1 MLIFTLLR
9 LIAAIFTTRPPGI
22 APGQWSP
29 HARDAV
35 RLLEQRHFRH
45 ASSQVP
51 ARRMP
56 HRLVWTTVVPSGAP
70 CAEGEWTCTP

>member
-29 HARDAV
+29 HACDAV
-35 RLLEQRHFRH
+35 RLLERIHFRH
-45 ASSQVP
+45 ASSQVSV
-51 ARRMP
+51 RRMP
-56 HRLVWTTVVPSGAP
+56 HRPEWATVVPLSAP
-70 CAEGEWTCTP
+70 GAEGEWTCTP

>member
-45 ASSQVP
+45 ASPQVP
-51 ARRMP
+51 ERMS
-56 HRLVWTTVVPSGAP
+56 HRPVWTTVVPSSAP
-70 CAEGEWTCTP
+70 GAEGEWTCTL